1 MFQCQLFFIYQ
12 ALVFSTTWPSRGV
25 RHEVRN
31 KSDAQVTSRDLMGE
45 IHQYQRHLVSGDFG
59 KFRLCLVSLPS
70 DWTGVARRWN
80 LSSPDTFCVHPWYFK
95 FFFKKPHFL
104 PECRWASKFVWF
116 LRKEQSRCDP
126 WDFCSP
132 TGLEL
137 MILVNNAPPT
147 NHYKVSTRWLRWW
160 TNGHQTGWVMLWAL
174 FYPYP
179 LKKNWGCSIP

>member
-70 DWTGVARRWN
+70 DWTGVARR
-80 LSSPDTFCVHPWYFK
+80 
-95 FFFKKPHFL
+95 
-104 PECRWASKFVWF
+104 
-116 LRKEQSRCDP
+116 
-126 WDFCSP
+126 
-132 TGLEL
+132 
-137 MILVNNAPPT
+137 
-147 NHYKVSTRWLRWW
+147 
-160 TNGHQTGWVMLWAL
+160 
-174 FYPYP
+174 
-179 LKKNWGCSIP
+179 

>member
-1 MFQCQLFFIYQ
+1 MCMAFCSQIYVCGQPKVVILGQGFCRPPEIKVAFSIIMFSFTFLLLKPTFTWPCLPLAITLLVIALWFIILFFKKKYLISIDPRVPVLVTMFQCQLFFIYQ

-80 LSSPDTFCVHPWYFK
+80 LSSPDTFCVHPWY
-95 FFFKKPHFL
+95 L
-104 PECRWASKFVWF
+104 
-116 LRKEQSRCDP
+116 
-126 WDFCSP
+126 
-132 TGLEL
+132 
-137 MILVNNAPPT
+137 
-147 NHYKVSTRWLRWW
+147 
-160 TNGHQTGWVMLWAL
+160 
-174 FYPYP
+174 
-179 LKKNWGCSIP
+179 